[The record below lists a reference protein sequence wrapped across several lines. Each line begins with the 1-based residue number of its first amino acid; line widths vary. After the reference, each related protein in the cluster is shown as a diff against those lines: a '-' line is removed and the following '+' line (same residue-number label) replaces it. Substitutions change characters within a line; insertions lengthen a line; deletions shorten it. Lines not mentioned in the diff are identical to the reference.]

1 MKKVLPDTN
10 AYSKFARVGGEVQE
24 EFEFADKIYL
34 SVIVL
39 GELMS
44 GFRKGTKFKQN
55 LKHLN
60 EFILK
65 PNVEV
70 IVVTEETAE
79 IYGGLKYKLQKVGMP
94 IPTNDIWI
102 AANAI
107 ETGSK
112 VITFDKH
119 FAKIP
124 EVRVWKE
131 IRE

>member
-10 AYSKFARVGGEVQE
+10 AYSEFTRRGGDIQK
-24 EFEFADKIYL
+24 EFESADKIYL
-34 SVIVL
+34 SAIVL

-44 GFRKGTKFKQN
+44 GFRKGARFEENIKY
-55 LKHLN
+55 LN

-70 IVVTEETAE
+70 ISVTEETAE
-79 IYGGLKYKLQKVGMP
+79 IYGGIKYELQKVGTP

-119 FAKIP
+119 FIKIP
-124 EVRVWKE
+124 GVRVW
-131 IRE
+131 RE